1 MENISKDNKTVP
13 SQTIISRQLFATVV
27 RNVGT
32 EMQNN
37 IARYE
42 GSGAAQHCHYGKTD
56 NSCGEKRTYQV
67 ADKDT
72 GEKRHFEGIK
82 KKKM

>member
-27 RNVGT
+27 RKVGT

-37 IARYE
+37 TARYG
-42 GSGAAQHCHYGKTD
+42 GSGAANIVTMGKLTIHV
-56 NSCGEKRTYQV
+56 ERR
-67 ADKDT
+67 
-72 GEKRHFEGIK
+72 EHIR
-82 KKKM
+82 